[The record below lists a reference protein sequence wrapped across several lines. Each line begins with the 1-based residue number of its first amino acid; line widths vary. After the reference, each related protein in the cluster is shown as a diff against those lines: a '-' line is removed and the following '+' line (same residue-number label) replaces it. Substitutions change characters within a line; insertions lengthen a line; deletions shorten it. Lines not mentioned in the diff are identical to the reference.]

1 VVSSS
6 TTTPATKVAP
16 ASQDATRRSQRLGLI
31 ATVALVLL
39 AVALPFIPPF
49 TGQDWQR
56 YLVGAALS
64 AAAAVAFDF
73 TAGYI
78 DIVNFGFAAFMGLGG
93 YVSAI
98 FVTQYGISPWLG
110 FPLGALAAGILGLL
124 TGMLT
129 LRLRGIYAAVMTWF
143 VAIALMGMARNLTDI
158 TRGSLGLAVP
168 PLLPTNDNAPYYYVI
183 LAILLLTL
191 LVLTIIIRSRIGLAF
206 RAIGQ
211 NLQASRASGIN
222 PTKFLVANF
231 TISCAFAGVFGV
243 FYAHY
248 YGILTP
254 AVMSTPHTIEILA
267 IAYIGGRGSLWGPAI
282 IAFPMSIAVSLMQV
296 QFASLP
302 GLYLVFYGLLLV
314 LVMLF
319 RPDGFAGVVRG
330 IGRRIDGGQQ
340 ANKPEAAPA
349 PTANA

>member
-1 VVSSS
+1 M
-6 TTTPATKVAP
+6 TTTPTTP
-16 ASQDATRRSQRLGLI
+16 AAKSGRRPSQRLGMI
-31 ATVALVLL
+31 AAVVIVAIAIVI
-39 AVALPFIPPF
+39 PFIPPF
-49 TGQDWQR
+49 TGEDWRR
-56 YLVGAALS
+56 YLVGAALM

-73 TAGYI
+73 TGGYI
-78 DIVNFGFAAFMGLGG
+78 DVVNFGFAAFMGLGG
-93 YVSAI
+93 YTSAI
-98 FVTQYGISPWLG
+98 LMTRYGVSPWIG
-110 FPLGALAAGILGLL
+110 FPLGALVAGLLGLF

-143 VAIALMGMARNLTDI
+143 IAIALMGLARNLTDL

-168 PLLPTNDNAPYYYVI
+168 PLLNTTDNMPYYYVI
-183 LAILLLTL
+183 LAILIVTV
-191 LVLTIIIRSRIGLAF
+191 LVLGAIIRSRVGLAF

-231 TISCAFAGVFGV
+231 TISCAFAGVLGV

-254 AVMSTPHTIEILA
+254 AVMNTPHTIEILA

-282 IAFPMSIAVSLMQV
+282 IAFPMSIAVELTKV
-296 QFASLP
+296 QFADKP

-314 LVMLF
+314 SVMLF
-319 RPDGFAGVVRG
+319 RPDGFAGIVRAL
-330 IGRRIDGGQQ
+330 GRRLDHQS
-340 ANKPEAAPA
+340 APA
-349 PTANA
+349 AKPAA

>member
-1 VVSSS
+1 VTN
-6 TTTPATKVAP
+6 TTTATKAGRRK
-16 ASQDATRRSQRLGLI
+16 SQTLGLI
-31 ATVALVLL
+31 ATVVLIVLALV
-39 AVALPFIPPF
+39 VPFVPPF
-49 TGQDWQR
+49 TGEDWRR
-56 YLVGAALS
+56 YLVGAALM

-98 FVTQYGISPWLG
+98 LATRIPGFPIWLG
-110 FPLGALAAGILGLL
+110 FVFGSLAAGVLGLL
-124 TGMLT
+124 TGALT

-143 VAIALMGMARNLTDI
+143 VAIALMGLARNLTDL

-168 PLLPTNDNAPYYYVI
+168 PLLPTTDNAPYYYII
-183 LAILLLTL
+183 LAILFVTILTL
-191 LVLTIIIRSRIGLAF
+191 TLIIRSRIGLAF

-231 TISCAFAGVFGV
+231 TISCAFAGIFGV

-282 IAFPMSIAVSLMQV
+282 IAFPMSIAVELTKV

-319 RPDGFAGVVRG
+319 RPDGFAGIIRSLG
-330 IGRRIDGGQQ
+330 HRIDGGDPQ
-340 ANKPEAAPA
+340 PTVPLPA
-349 PTANA
+349 PGTSV

>member
-1 VVSSS
+1 MTDTS
-6 TTTPATKVAP
+6 TKPAARS
-16 ASQDATRRSQRLGLI
+16 ARRRSQQLGLV
-31 ATVALVLL
+31 ATVVLVLL

-56 YLVGAALS
+56 YLVGAALA

-98 FVTQYGISPWLG
+98 FVTRYGISPWIG
-110 FPLGALAAGILGLL
+110 FPLGALASGLLGLF
-124 TGMLT
+124 TGALT

-143 VAIALMGMARNLTDI
+143 VAIALMGVARNLTDL

-168 PLLPTNDNAPYYYVI
+168 PLIPSVDNNNMPYYYVM
-183 LAILLLTL
+183 LAILLATM
-191 LVLTIIIRSRIGLAF
+191 LVLTLIIRSRIGLAF

-254 AVMSTPHTIEILA
+254 KVMDTSHTIEILA

-282 IAFPMSIAVSLMQV
+282 IAFPMYILVSLMQV

-319 RPDGFAGVVRG
+319 RPDGFAGIVRG
-330 IGRRIDGGQQ
+330 LGRRIDGGQQ
-340 ANKPEAAPA
+340 SQAPTPTPA

>member
-1 VVSSS
+1 MTKSS
-6 TTTPATKVAP
+6 TTPAT
-16 ASQDATRRSQRLGLI
+16 STGRRMSQRIGLV
-31 ATVALVLL
+31 ATVVLVVL
-39 AVALPFIPPF
+39 AIALPFIPPF

-56 YLVGAALS
+56 WLVGAALL

-98 FVTQYGISPWLG
+98 LVSTYGIPIWLG

-143 VAIALMGMARNLTDI
+143 VALALMGIARNLTDI

-168 PLLPTNDNAPYYYVI
+168 PLLPTIDNMPYYYVI
-183 LAILLLTL
+183 LAILFMTLIVLTL
-191 LVLTIIIRSRIGLAF
+191 IIRSRVGLAF

-231 TISCAFAGVFGV
+231 TISCAFAGLFGV

-254 AVMSTPHTIEILA
+254 AVMATPKTIEILA
-267 IAYIGGRGSLWGPAI
+267 VAYIGGRGSLWGPALV
-282 IAFPMSIAVSLMQV
+282 AFPMTIAVEMTKV
-296 QFASLP
+296 QFSALP

-319 RPDGFAGVVRG
+319 RPDGVAGVIRRL
-330 IGRRIDGGQQ
+330 GRRLDRIDAQPAGPDGG
-340 ANKPEAAPA
+340 APA
-349 PTANA
+349 PIPSTGA

>member
-1 VVSSS
+1 VTDTS
-6 TTTPATKVAP
+6 TTPAARAGRRK
-16 ASQDATRRSQRLGLI
+16 SQQFGAI
-31 ATVALVLL
+31 ATVVLVVL
-39 AVALPFIPPF
+39 AVALPMIPPF
-49 TGQDWQR
+49 TGEDWRR
-56 YLVGAALS
+56 YLVVAAL
-64 AAAAVAFDF
+64 AAAGAVAFDF

-93 YVSAI
+93 YTSAI
-98 FVTQYGISPWLG
+98 LAVRFGISPWLG
-110 FPLGALAAGILGLL
+110 FPLGALTAGLLGLF
-124 TGMLT
+124 TGALT

-143 VAIALMGMARNLTDI
+143 VAIALMGLARNLTDI
-158 TRGSLGLAVP
+158 TRGAQGLSVP
-168 PLLPTNDNAPYYYVI
+168 PLLASTDNMPYYYVI
-183 LAILLLTL
+183 LAILLATMV
-191 LVLTIIIRSRIGLAF
+191 VLSLIIRSRFGLAF

-254 AVMSTPHTIEILA
+254 KVMDTSHTIEILA

-282 IAFPMSIAVSLMQV
+282 IAFPMSILVSQMQV

-319 RPDGFAGVVRG
+319 RPDGFAGIVRG
-330 IGRRIDGGQQ
+330 LGRRLDGTQ
-340 ANKPEAAPA
+340 AVANTPPAAAPS
-349 PTANA
+349 ANAS

>member
-1 VVSSS
+1 MS
-6 TTTPATKVAP
+6 TTSTTPATSTGRRK
-16 ASQDATRRSQRLGLI
+16 SQSMGLI
-31 ATVALVLL
+31 AAAILVVL
-39 AVALPFIPPF
+39 AIALPYIPPF
-49 TGQDWQR
+49 TAQDYQR
-56 YLVGAALS
+56 YLVGAALM

-73 TAGYI
+73 TGGYI

-98 FVTQYGISPWLG
+98 LVVRVGISPWIG
-110 FPLGALAAGILGLL
+110 FPIGALAAGLLGLL

-143 VAIALMGMARNLTDI
+143 IAIALMGLARNLTDL

-168 PLLPTNDNAPYYYVI
+168 PLLKTTDNAPYYYII
-183 LAILLLTL
+183 LAILLATI
-191 LVLTIIIRSRIGLAF
+191 LVLTLIIRSRIGLAF

-231 TISCAFAGVFGV
+231 TISCAFAGLFGV

-282 IAFPMSIAVSLMQV
+282 IAFPMSIAVELTKV

-319 RPDGFAGVVRG
+319 RPDGFAGIVRSL
-330 IGRRIDGGQQ
+330 GRRIDGGSQ
-340 ANKPEAAPA
+340 APAAPA
-349 PTANA
+349 QAKAPGANA

>member
-1 VVSSS
+1 MVSNS
-6 TTTPATKVAP
+6 TTTPATR
-16 ASQDATRRSQRLGLI
+16 ASGRRSRQLGL
-31 ATVALVLL
+31 VAAVLL
-39 AVALPFIPPF
+39 VVLAIALPFIPPF

-56 YLVGAALS
+56 YLVGAALV

-73 TAGYI
+73 TGGYI
-78 DIVNFGFAAFMGLGG
+78 DVVNFGFAAFMGLGG

-98 FVTQYGISPWLG
+98 VVTQYGVSPWLG
-110 FPLGALAAGILGLL
+110 FPLGALAAGVLGLG

-143 VAIALMGMARNLTDI
+143 IAIALMGLARNLTEI
-158 TRGSLGLAVP
+158 TRGSQGLAVP
-168 PLLPTNDNAPYYYVI
+168 PLLSTLDNTPYYYI
-183 LAILLLTL
+183 MLGILLITLVVLTL
-191 LVLTIIIRSRIGLAF
+191 IIRSRIGLAF

-231 TISCAFAGVFGV
+231 TISCAFAGLFGV

-254 AVMSTPHTIEILA
+254 AVMATPKTIEILA

-282 IAFPMSIAVSLMQV
+282 IAFPMSIAVELTKV
-296 QFASLP
+296 QFSSLP

-319 RPDGFAGVVRG
+319 RPDGFAGIVRSL
-330 IGRRIDGGQQ
+330 GRRLDRNAAATGSR
-340 ANKPEAAPA
+340 ADAAPV
-349 PTANA
+349 PSTGTGG

>member
-1 VVSSS
+1 VSTTS
-6 TTTPATKVAP
+6 TTPATG
-16 ASQDATRRSQRLGLI
+16 TGRRKSQRVGLI
-31 ATVALVLL
+31 ATAVLIVL
-39 AVALPFIPPF
+39 AIALPFIPPF

-56 YLVGAALS
+56 WLVGAALM

-93 YVSAI
+93 YVSAVI
-98 FVTQYGISPWLG
+98 VVNFGIPPWIG
-110 FPLGALAAGILGLL
+110 FPLGALAAGLLGLF
-124 TGMLT
+124 TGALT

-143 VAIALMGMARNLTDI
+143 VAIALMGLARNLTDI
-158 TRGSLGLAVP
+158 TRGSQGLAVP
-168 PLLPTNDNAPYYYVI
+168 PLLDTTSNTPYYYI
-183 LAILLLTL
+183 MLAILFGTLIVLTL
-191 LVLTIIIRSRIGLAF
+191 IIRSRVGLAF

-231 TISCAFAGVFGV
+231 TISCAFAGLFGV

-282 IAFPMSIAVSLMQV
+282 VAFPMSIAVEMTKV
-296 QFASLP
+296 QFSSLP

-314 LVMLF
+314 MVMLF
-319 RPDGFAGVVRG
+319 RPDGFAGIIRRLG
-330 IGRRIDGGQQ
+330 HRIDGGDPQ
-340 ANKPEAAPA
+340 PTVPLPA
-349 PTANA
+349 PGTSV